1 MINPVLNVHRLLFV
15 TTGIIALLSWSM
27 GLLHRYAPARI
38 RLLH

>member
-1 MINPVLNVHRLLFV
+1 MIHPVLNVHRLLFV

-27 GLLHRYAPARI
+27 